1 MTTHRHLF
9 NALAI
14 ALGLSLMSSAA
25 TAGDEASNSKPA
37 KAFTAGL
44 DIREQADLKDIGLP
58 AYPGA
63 RPQRDKEDDKE
74 SATIGFS
81 FGPFGMKLVVS
92 KFASNDDLERVA
104 RYYREALAGYGPVL
118 DCSAGSPAA
127 LEAKARKSRGE
138 KKDPNGCGDV
148 GGDRDER
155 VYKVGT
161 EKSFRLVSLK
171 PVGREV
177 HFQLMKMELRGI

>member
-1 MTTHRHLF
+1 MTTQHRYF
-9 NALAI
+9 KALAL
-14 ALGLSLMSSAA
+14 ALGLSLMSTAALAEDSAK
-25 TAGDEASNSKPA
+25 SKPN
-37 KAFTAGL
+37 KSFTAGL

-74 SATIGFS
+74 SATIGLS

-92 KFASNDDLERVA
+92 KFASSDELDRIA
-104 RYYREALAGYGPVL
+104 RFYQDALAGYGPVL

-127 LEAKARKSRGE
+127 QEAKARKSRGE

-148 GGDRDER
+148 GGDRNER

-161 EKSFRLVSLK
+161 EKNFRLVSLK

-177 HFQLMKMELRGI
+177 HFQLMKMDLKGL